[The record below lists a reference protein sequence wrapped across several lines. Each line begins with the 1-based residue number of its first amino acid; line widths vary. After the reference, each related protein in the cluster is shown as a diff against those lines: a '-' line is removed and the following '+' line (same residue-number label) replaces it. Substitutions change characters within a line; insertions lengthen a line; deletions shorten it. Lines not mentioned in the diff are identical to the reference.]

1 MTSIFHALA
10 HETRRR
16 IMDVLKA
23 RPGIGVGELSQ
34 EFDVTR
40 IAVMNHLAVLEQA
53 GLILSEKE
61 GRTRRLYL
69 NTAPIQ
75 MINDRWL
82 DDFNS
87 HWARTLTS
95 IKYAAAAAHSRVA
108 LESRSAVCRPVLE
121 IAGGHRT
128 PRTRQ
133 GTGARV
139 PWQQPI
145 SDGHRR
151 GTLPGG

>member
-1 MTSIFHALA
+1 MSTEDDMTSIFHALA

-23 RPGIGVGELSQ
+23 RPGIGVGELAQ

-40 IAVMNHLAVLEQA
+40 IAVMNHLAVLETA
-53 GLILSEKE
+53 GLVISEKD

-82 DDFNS
+82 DDFTS
-87 HWARTLTS
+87 HWARKLTG
-95 IKYAAAAAHSRVA
+95 IKYAAEAAHAKATTTKPKR
-108 LESRSAVCRPVLE
+108 
-121 IAGGHRT
+121 G
-128 PRTRQ
+128 Q
-133 GTGARV
+133 GE
-139 PWQQPI
+139 
-145 SDGHRR
+145 
-151 GTLPGG
+151 